1 MATETTR
8 KLPVESYDDKEKEK
22 ETKKAEPPNQLVLL
36 KRIDRLVEQLD
47 AAGLAYLRTK
57 LAQAKEG

>member
-8 KLPVESYDDKEKEK
+8 KLPVESYDDKER